1 MPRNQRNYTLHSD
14 LGDALRFAGME
25 GSEKLGRLFEFRV
38 RALSRDAGLDL
49 VAMLGKPMAV
59 HMRMPDGFERW
70 FHGIAIEA
78 EQTGFTVV
86 DDLRHAVYAIR
97 LAPRPWL
104 LTRRR
109 HSRVFANR
117 DVVSIIRAV
126 LGGVG
131 YSDVRTHLTASYPVR
146 ETCVQYREDDF
157 SFISRLMEQEG
168 LYYYFTHDER
178 RHVMVLADGIGAHSA
193 AKGAA
198 RLPWQADGS
207 HAMRDATGVREWR
220 CAAAAHTT
228 SARLTDYDPLKPRAS
243 LEGQGEAGQGLPL
256 HGVDGLETFDFPGGG
271 ASADEH
277 RQRAQVAVEAC
288 NAERA
293 RVSGRSEAYGVAT
306 GALITVAGSPGGQWD
321 HEYLVTGCD
330 VVLREAG
337 LASGAGTADPGDEP
351 DAAPWDCRFHAIDS
365 RLPYRSLQSTPRP
378 LIAGLQTATVCD
390 SSGGGDEEE
399 IAVDQHGR
407 VHVLFHWSASAATGD
422 RDQTHSCPVRVATP
436 WAGKQWGMVHI
447 PRVGQEVVVSF
458 LEGDPDRPLIVG
470 SVYNGTHATPYPLPA
485 EKTRSG
491 VRSRSD
497 GGGAEDFNE
506 IRFEDKKGSEE
517 LFVHAQKDLR
527 EEVENDHHVLVEHDE
542 KSEVK
547 NDQTGKVGHDRS
559 HEVGNDDKLDVK
571 ANGTTTVGRKF
582 KLDAGT
588 EIELVTGQSSIVM
601 KSSGEIQ
608 IKGLNITINGQQT
621 IKAEGGMEVAIKA
634 GVKMDLKAGA
644 TMTLK
649 SDAMLNAEGGAM
661 ATVKAPMLTLQGQG
675 LAKMAAPLITI
686 G

>member
-1 MPRNQRNYTLHSD
+1 MARNQRNFTLKSD
-14 LGDALRFAGME
+14 HGEALRFAGMDA
-25 GSEKLGRLFEFRV
+25 SERLGGLFEFRL
-38 RALSRDAGLDL
+38 RAVSPDPKLDL

-78 EQTGFTVV
+78 AQTGFQTV
-86 DDLRHAVYAIR
+86 DDLRHAVYEIT
-97 LAPRPWL
+97 LAPSPWL

-117 DVVSIIRAV
+117 SVSEIVREV
-126 LGGVG
+126 LAGVG
-131 YSDVRTHLTASYPVR
+131 YTDVRVQLSASYPVR

-168 LYYYFTHDER
+168 VYYYFSHDDR
-178 RHVMVLADGIGAHSA
+178 RHVMVLADGIGAHDTA
-193 AKGAA
+193 PGAA
-198 RLPWQADGS
+198 RLPWLAEGE
-207 HAMRDATGVREWR
+207 HGARDAVGVDGWR
-220 CAAAAHTT
+220 PSTALHTT
-228 SARLTDYDPLKPRAS
+228 SARLSDYDPLNPRAS
-243 LEGQGEAGQGLPL
+243 LEGRGEAAQGASL
-256 HGVDGLETFDFPGGG
+256 HGVDGLEVYGFPGGEISE
-271 ASADEH
+271 AEH
-277 RQRAQVAVEAC
+277 RRRAQVLVETH
-288 NAERA
+288 NADRA
-293 RVSGRSEAYGVAT
+293 RFSGGSGAYGLSA
-306 GALITVAGSPGGQWD
+306 GALFTLEASPGGQWD
-321 HEYLVTGCD
+321 REYLLTACEFE
-330 VVLREAG
+330 LREAG
-337 LASGAGTADPGDEP
+337 LASGAG
-351 DAAPWDCRFHAIDS
+351 DAGSSWRCRFEAIDS
-365 RLPYRSLQSTPRP
+365 RLPFRSPPATPRP

-390 SSGGGDEEE
+390 ASGGGDDEE

-407 VHVLFHWSASAATGD
+407 VHVLFHWSSSAEG
-422 RDQTHSCPVRVATP
+422 RDQSHSCPVRVATP
-436 WAGKQWGMVHI
+436 WAGKQWGMLHI

-491 VRSRSD
+491 VRTRSD

-527 EEVENDHHVLVEHDE
+527 EEVENDHHLLVEHDE
-542 KSEVK
+542 LFEVK
-547 NDQTGKVGHDRS
+547 NDQTGKVGNDRKHD
-559 HEVGNDDKLDVK
+559 VGNDDTLDVK
-571 ANGTTTVGRKF
+571 ANGTTTIGRKF

-608 IKGLNITINGQQT
+608 IKGINITINGQQSV
-621 IKAEGGMEVAIKA
+621 KVEGGVQVGIKA
-634 GVKMDLKAGA
+634 GATMDVKAGA
-644 TMTLK
+644 TMTVK
-649 SDAMLNAEGGAM
+649 SDAMLTVEGGAM

-675 LAKMAAPLITI
+675 LAKLAAPMIMI